1 MRRMRQLCCIAGVVA
16 ALVPATVPAQTAPPA
31 PAPAPAPNTTY
42 SAPVSGVPLPDELTR
57 ARLIWATMVAVQQ
70 ANESGN
76 YSVLRDISSPSFQA
90 ANDPSRLAQIFAG
103 IRSTNIDLSNTL
115 LLAPTYTRPP
125 AIDDKRMLHLEGG
138 FGLRPT
144 AVLFSLTF
152 EWVSNRWKLFGIQLG
167 ARSIASGV
175 SPAPAPAPAPPPK
188 K

>member
-1 MRRMRQLCCIAGVVA
+1 MLRTLAFVCIAGALA
-16 ALVPATVPAQTAPPA
+16 ALMPETASAQAAPPGA
-31 PAPAPAPNTTY
+31 PAAPPNTTY
-42 SAPVSGVPLPDELTR
+42 SAPVSTQPLPDELQR
-57 ARLIWATMVAVQQ
+57 ARLIWSVLVAVQQ

-76 YSVLRDISSPSFQA
+76 YSVLRDISSPGFQA
-90 ANDPSRLAQIFAG
+90 ANDPSKLSTIFAG

-115 LLAPTYTRPP
+115 LLAPTYTKPP
-125 AIDDKRMLHLEGG
+125 EIDNRGMMHLEGG

-152 EWVSNRWKLFGIQLG
+152 QWVSNRWKLFGIALG

-175 SPAPAPAPAPPPK
+175 GPAPAPAPAPPK